1 MSVNSFDARRILD
14 VDGQSYEIYDITKVD
29 GSDNLPY
36 SLKVLLEN
44 LLRTEDGANITAEM
58 TSTACPNQCE
68 AFDMSVSRT
77 RTSSPGNA
85 PRTKTTLPSRR
96 ATQ

>member
-1 MSVNSFDARRILD
+1 NSTSTCWKSQPPHSPATGHGGTTRCE
-14 VDGQSYEIYDITKVD
+14 S
-29 GSDNLPY
+29 
-36 SLKVLLEN
+36 
-44 LLRTEDGANITAEM
+44 AEM